1 MTHKQNH
8 RNKNKEQKYTCNS
21 VILIKYFTANKKR
34 DTNLLLIMGIE
45 KIYQNNKQ
53 CFYHQKIKK
62 RKKKKRKKEV
72 VNEEVVH
79 INI

>member
-34 DTNLLLIMGIE
+34 DTNLLLIMGE
-45 KIYQNNKQ
+45 KKLIRIISSVSISKK
-53 CFYHQKIKK
+53 FIKK
-62 RKKKKRKKEV
+62 RKKRKKET
-72 VNEEVVH
+72 VNKEVVH